1 MLNLRHASYADDF
14 SAVDPGCK
22 CTICRPSSDGGVG
35 LTRAYIHH
43 VAAKET
49 AGAHL
54 LSIHNVHYLLDLMR
68 RVREAIIADRYPA
81 FLREYFATLYAGDKK
96 KYPGWVVEA
105 LKSVGVDLM
114 QD

>member
-1 MLNLRHASYADDF
+1 MLNLRHASYSDDF
-14 SAVDPGCK
+14 SAVDPDCK
-22 CTICRPSSDGGVG
+22 CTICRPSSDGGLG

-68 RVREAIIADRYPA
+68 SVREAIIADRYPA
-81 FLREYFATLYAGDKK
+81 FLREYFATLYARDKK

>member
-1 MLNLRHASYADDF
+1 
-14 SAVDPGCK
+14 
-22 CTICRPSSDGGVG
+22 VG

>member
-1 MLNLRHASYADDF
+1 M
-14 SAVDPGCK
+14 
-22 CTICRPSSDGGVG
+22 SSGGLG

-68 RVREAIIADRYPA
+68 RIREAIIADRYPQ
-81 FLREYFATLYAGDKK
+81 FLKAYFGTLYAGDKS
-96 KYPGWVVEA
+96 KYPAWIVEA
-105 LKSVGVDLM
+105 LRGVNVDLM
-114 QD
+114 VD